1 MAKDLALGIVIG
13 GAVSATFGKAI
24 TDTSSK
30 IDAMK
35 KRANDSRLWQRQI
48 GETMRLQDEFR
59 RLHSAGDSA
68 ADGIR
73 RKLDSNLKSLR
84 DAGIEVGRLDRA
96 YAQLGRTA
104 RGLDLKVAGR
114 ERLAAGQEAGRG
126 VIGDAMKL
134 TAAVAVPATI
144 SANYQAIIR
153 DIAIKAG
160 IARTQQEAAMGTR
173 IRRDAGAN
181 GIGRNEL
188 AEAVNQMVAGGMDLD
203 RALNFAPLVAK
214 FSIGQGATTVETAKM
229 IQALQQNAEIVDPKQ
244 MSKALESI
252 AYLGKEG
259 SFESVDMARW
269 FPVLL
274 AEMKK
279 IGITGQDSVTQL
291 GAMLQVQMKTAGS
304 SDEAANNLKN
314 WFSKIGSGET
324 ERNYAKAGV
333 DYQAKMREAIGKGW
347 STLEAS
353 FVLARAYIERVDPAK
368 AKQLAAAAK
377 QFNSEMDPA
386 KRQTQMAAFAE
397 TMKTGDLFNDMQV
410 KAALT
415 AYMQNAELYSNLKR
429 NAQQASGEIQK
440 DLEAR
445 RETSKQI
452 WSEVGQR
459 WDDAM
464 RSIGDALRPITDRV
478 GEAAKGAGSGIQSAA
493 DSAPKATAAVVG
505 IAGTVLAVRGAKAL
519 WSIGRG
525 VFDIARGTLMARG
538 GRGAA
543 GRAGGAGAAGGVVG
557 RALDAIGGA
566 ASAAGGVQR
575 VFVVNMPGGGV
586 DAGGLGDLMGGG
598 RAGRAARRAA
608 ARAGRLG
615 RIGQVVNAARALFG
629 RVAPWAGKLAV
640 AGTVLKFGLAA
651 REAYA
656 VASSTDTNERK
667 ASRFAGI
674 AGSLAGG
681 VIGAKIGAAIG
692 SFGGPI
698 GTAVVGVLGG
708 ALGTFVG
715 DKALSAIA
723 SKFLSR
729 KPDETPANAEAVAKA
744 AKAAESPAAD
754 ARFGP
759 RIDQKNTFAPVFHVK
774 IEASDADMAN
784 KFLAQVSPLLT
795 RALDEHQRKANSRTA
810 MFDAPHM

>member
-59 RLHSAGDSA
+59 RLHLAGDSA

-84 DAGIEVGRLDRA
+84 DAGIEVDRLDRA
-96 YAQLGRTA
+96 YVRLGRTT
-104 RGLDLKVAGR
+104 RGLELKASGYG
-114 ERLAAGQEAGRG
+114 RLAAGKEAGRG
-126 VIGDAMKL
+126 VIGDAVKL

-144 SANYQAIIR
+144 AANYQAIIR

-160 IARTQQEAAMGTR
+160 IARTQEEAAMGVR
-173 IRRDAGAN
+173 IRRDAAAN

-188 AEAVNQMVAGGMDLD
+188 ADAVNQMVAGGMDLD

-229 IQALQQNAEIVDPKQ
+229 IQALQQNAEIVDPRQ
-244 MSKALESI
+244 MAKALEAI

-368 AKQLAAAAK
+368 AKQLATAAK

-386 KRQTQMAAFAE
+386 KRQAQMAAFAE

-415 AYMQNAELYSNLKR
+415 AYMQNADLYANLKR

-464 RSIGDALRPITDRV
+464 RSIGDALRPVTDRI
-478 GEAAKGAGSGIQSAA
+478 GEGAKGLGSGIQSVA
-493 DSAPKATAAVVG
+493 DAAPKATAAVVG
-505 IAGTVLAVRGAKAL
+505 IAGAALAFRGAKAL

-525 VFDIARGTLMARG
+525 AVDIARGTVLARG
-538 GRGAA
+538 GRAA
-543 GRAGGAGAAGGVVG
+543 AERGGRAAGVVG
-557 RALDAIGGA
+557 RALDALGGA
-566 ASAAGGVQR
+566 AGAAGGVQR
-575 VFVVNMPGGGV
+575 VFVVNLPGGGLGG
-586 DAGGLGDLMGGG
+586 GGLGDLVGGG
-598 RAGRAARRAA
+598 GAGRAARGA
-608 ARAGRLG
+608 ARAGRIG
-615 RIGQVVNAARALFG
+615 RIFNAGRALFG
-629 RVAPWAGKLAV
+629 RVAPYAGKLAV
-640 AGTVLKFGLAA
+640 AGTVLKLGLAA

-656 VASSTDTNERK
+656 VASSTDSSTQK
-667 ASRFAGI
+667 ANRFAGI

-681 VIGAKIGAAIG
+681 VMGAKVGAMIGAL
-692 SFGGPI
+692 GGPI
-698 GTAVVGVLGG
+698 GSAVLGVIGG
-708 ALGTFVG
+708 AVGTFAG
-715 DKALSAIA
+715 DKLFSAI
-723 SKFLSR
+723 SR
-729 KPDETPANAEAVAKA
+729 KVLDRKRDETPADAAAIAKA
-744 AKAAESPAAD
+744 KALVPEAAGVG
-754 ARFGP
+754 ARPGP
-759 RIDQKNTFAPVFHVK
+759 RIEQQNTFAPVFHVK

-784 KFLAQVSPLLT
+784 KFLAQVSP
-795 RALDEHQRKANSRTA
+795 ALSRMMDEHQRKANARTA
-810 MFDAPHM
+810 MFDSPHM

>member
-59 RLHSAGDSA
+59 RLHLAGDSA

-126 VIGDAMKL
+126 VIGDAVKL

-160 IARTQQEAAMGTR
+160 IARTQEEAAMATR

-188 AEAVNQMVAGGMDLD
+188 ADAVNQMVAGGMDLD

-244 MSKALESI
+244 MSKALEAI

-386 KRQTQMAAFAE
+386 KRQAQMAAFAE

-493 DSAPKATAAVVG
+493 DSVPKATAAVVG

-519 WSIGRG
+519 WGIGRG
-525 VFDIARGTLMARG
+525 LFDIARGTVLARG
-538 GRGAA
+538 GRGGA
-543 GRAGGAGAAGGVVG
+543 GRAGGAGGVVG

-586 DAGGLGDLMGGG
+586 DGGGLGDLIGGG

-615 RIGQVVNAARALFG
+615 RIGRVVNAGRALFG

-656 VASSTDTNERK
+656 VASSTDTNDRK
-667 ASRFAGI
+667 ATRFAGI

-681 VIGAKIGAAIG
+681 VIGAKVGATIGAL
-692 SFGGPI
+692 GGPI
-698 GTAVVGVLGG
+698 GSAVVGVLGG

-723 SKFLSR
+723 SKFLGQ

-754 ARFGP
+754 AR
-759 RIDQKNTFAPVFHVK
+759 
-774 IEASDADMAN
+774 
-784 KFLAQVSPLLT
+784 
-795 RALDEHQRKANSRTA
+795 
-810 MFDAPHM
+810 

>member
-24 TDTSSK
+24 SDTSSK

-59 RLHSAGDSA
+59 RLHLAGDSA

-104 RGLDLKVAGR
+104 RGMDLKVAGR

-126 VIGDAMKL
+126 VIGDAVKL

-144 SANYQAIIR
+144 AANYQAIIR
-153 DIAIKAG
+153 DIALKAG
-160 IARTQQEAAMGTR
+160 IARTQEEAAMGTR

-188 AEAVNQMVAGGMDLD
+188 ADAVNQMVAGGMDLD

-229 IQALQQNAEIVDPKQ
+229 IQALQQNAEIVDPQQ
-244 MSKALESI
+244 MSKALEAI

-269 FPVLL
+269 FPALL

-347 STLEAS
+347 STMEAS

-377 QFNSEMDPA
+377 QFNSEMDPS
-386 KRQTQMAAFAE
+386 KRQAQMAAFAE

-452 WSEVGQR
+452 WNEVGQR

-478 GEAAKGAGSGIQSAA
+478 GEVAKGAGSGIQSAA

-525 VFDIARGTLMARG
+525 MFDIARGTLLARG

-543 GRAGGAGAAGGVVG
+543 GRAGGGAGGAVG
-557 RALDAIGGA
+557 RALDALGSAGG
-566 ASAAGGVQR
+566 AAGGVQR
-575 VFVVNMPGGGV
+575 VFVVNMPGGGIGG
-586 DAGGLGDLMGGG
+586 GGLGDLMGGG
-598 RAGRAARRAA
+598 RASRAARRAA
-608 ARAGRLG
+608 TMGGRLG
-615 RIGQVVNAARALFG
+615 RIGRIFNAGRALFG
-629 RVAPWAGKLAV
+629 RVAPYAGKLAV

-656 VASSTDTNERK
+656 VASSTDTNTQK
-667 ASRFAGI
+667 ANRFAGI

-681 VIGAKIGAAIG
+681 VMGAKLGAMVGAI
-692 SFGGPI
+692 GGPI
-698 GTAVVGVLGG
+698 GSAVLGVIGG
-708 ALGTFVG
+708 AVGTFAG
-715 DKALSAIA
+715 DKLFSAI
-723 SKFLSR
+723 SR
-729 KPDETPANAEAVAKA
+729 KVLDRKSDETPANAAAVAKA
-744 AKAAESPAAD
+744 AKAAESPASD

-759 RIDQKNTFAPVFHVK
+759 RIDQTNTFAPVFNVK
-774 IEASDADMAN
+774 IEASDTDMAN
-784 KFLAQVSPLLT
+784 KFLAQVSPQLT
-795 RALDEHQRKANSRTA
+795 RMMEEHQRKANSRTA

>member
-48 GETMRLQDEFR
+48 GETMRVQDEFR
-59 RLHSAGDSA
+59 RLHLAGDSA

-160 IARTQQEAAMGTR
+160 IARTQEEAAMGAR

-188 AEAVNQMVAGGMDLD
+188 ADAVNQMVAGGMDLD

-464 RSIGDALRPITDRV
+464 RSIGDALRPVTDRV

-525 VFDIARGTLMARG
+525 MFDIARGTLLARG
-538 GRGAA
+538 GRDSA
-543 GRAGGAGAAGGVVG
+543 GRKGAAGGPVG
-557 RALDAIGGA
+557 RALDALGGA

-575 VFVVNMPGGGV
+575 VFVVNMPGGGIGG
-586 DAGGLGDLMGGG
+586 GGLGDLMGGG

-615 RIGQVVNAARALFG
+615 RIGRVVNAGRALFG

-681 VIGAKIGAAIG
+681 VIGAKVGATIGAL
-692 SFGGPI
+692 GGPI
-698 GTAVVGVLGG
+698 GSAVVGVIGG

-723 SKFLSR
+723 NKFLSR
-729 KPDETPANAEAVAKA
+729 KPDEVPANAEAVAKA
-744 AKAAESPAAD
+744 AKVAESPAAD
-754 ARFGP
+754 SRFGP

>member
-24 TDTSSK
+24 SDTSSK

-59 RLHSAGDSA
+59 RLHLAGDSA

-160 IARTQQEAAMGTR
+160 IARTQEEAAMGTR

-188 AEAVNQMVAGGMDLD
+188 ADAVNQMVAGGMDLD

-244 MSKALESI
+244 MSKALEAI

-386 KRQTQMAAFAE
+386 KRQAQMAAFAE

-478 GEAAKGAGSGIQSAA
+478 GEVAKRAGSGIQSAA

-519 WSIGRG
+519 WGIGRG
-525 VFDIARGTLMARG
+525 LFDIARGTLLARG

-543 GRAGGAGAAGGVVG
+543 GRAGGAGGAVG
-557 RALDAIGGA
+557 RALDALGGA
-566 ASAAGGVQR
+566 VGAAGGVQR
-575 VFVVNMPGGGV
+575 VFVVNMPGGGIGG
-586 DAGGLGDLMGGG
+586 GGLGDLMRGG

-608 ARAGRLG
+608 AMGGRLG
-615 RIGQVVNAARALFG
+615 RIGRIFNAGRALFG
-629 RVAPWAGKLAV
+629 RVAPYAGKLAV

-656 VASSTDTNERK
+656 VASSTDTNKQK
-667 ASRFAGI
+667 ANRFAGI

-681 VIGAKIGAAIG
+681 VMGAKLGAMVGAI
-692 SFGGPI
+692 GGPI
-698 GTAVVGVLGG
+698 GSAVLGVIGG
-708 ALGTFVG
+708 AVGTFTG
-715 DKALSAIA
+715 DKLFSAI
-723 SKFLSR
+723 SRKVLDR
-729 KPDETPANAEAVAKA
+729 KPDETPANAAALAKA
-744 AKAAESPAAD
+744 KALAPEGAGVGGRP
-754 ARFGP
+754 GP
-759 RIDQKNTFAPVFHVK
+759 RIEQTNTFAPVFHVK
-774 IEASDADMAN
+774 IEASDADVAN

-810 MFDAPHM
+810 MFDSPHM

>member
-59 RLHSAGDSA
+59 RLHLAGDSA

-160 IARTQQEAAMGTR
+160 IARTQEEAAMGAR

-188 AEAVNQMVAGGMDLD
+188 ADAVNQMVAGGMDLD
-203 RALNFAPLVAK
+203 RALNFAPQVAQ

-244 MSKALESI
+244 MSKALEAI

-464 RSIGDALRPITDRV
+464 RSIGDALRPITDRI
-478 GEAAKGAGSGIQSAA
+478 GEGAKGLGSGIQSVA
-493 DSAPKATAAVVG
+493 DAAPKAAAAVVG
-505 IAGTVLAVRGAKAL
+505 IAGAALAFRGAKAL

-525 VFDIARGTLMARG
+525 AFDIARGTLMARG
-538 GRGAA
+538 GRSTA
-543 GRAGGAGAAGGVVG
+543 GRAGAAGGVVG
-557 RALDAIGGA
+557 RALDALGGA
-566 ASAAGGVQR
+566 AGAAGGVQR
-575 VFVVNMPGGGV
+575 VFVVNMPGGGIGG
-586 DAGGLGDLMGGG
+586 GGLGDLMGGG

-608 ARAGRLG
+608 AMGGRLG
-615 RIGQVVNAARALFG
+615 RVGRVVNAGRALFG

-667 ASRFAGI
+667 ATRFAGI

-681 VIGAKIGAAIG
+681 VIGAKVGATIGAL
-692 SFGGPI
+692 GGPI
-698 GTAVVGVLGG
+698 GSAVVGVIGG

-723 SKFLSR
+723 SKFLGR
-729 KPDETPANAEAVAKA
+729 KADETPANAEAVAKA

-759 RIDQKNTFAPVFHVK
+759 RIDQKNTFAPVFNVK
-774 IEASDADMAN
+774 IEASDTDMAN
-784 KFLAQVSPLLT
+784 KFLAQVSPQLT
-795 RALDEHQRKANSRTA
+795 RMMEEQQRKANSRTA